1 MIIPRKALHRRTVL
15 RGMLGSA
22 MALPLLEAMSPSAK
36 AADAA
41 AAARKRFQVL
51 YTPNG
56 YIMQNFRPADTGANY
71 TISPILKP
79 MEPYREQFAVIG
91 GLDHVQA
98 EALGDGAGDHARC
111 CGTFLT
117 GVHVHKSDSVL
128 GDGISA
134 DQIVAKEFGKITQ
147 LPSMEIGLEQPSLVG
162 SCDSGYSCAYTN
174 TMSWTSAT
182 TPLPITLNPREIFE
196 RLFGDGD
203 TVDAKTR
210 LAALRRQ
217 ASLLDFVAE
226 DAKRFSSDLGA
237 NDKRKVDEYLTAVRD
252 IEQRIQ
258 KAELRGAETKLPEM
272 ARPSAIPDSYSE
284 YAHMMIDLQVLAMQ
298 ADMTR
303 VGTLMF
309 GREASGHSYPETGVP
324 DGHHPLSHH
333 GNDPV
338 KMANLTKINVYHW
351 QQIAYYF
358 KRMSETKE
366 GDKSLLD
373 TTLVLAGASLADPN
387 RHDHRDLGVIVGGG
401 LIKGGYHVRADNV
414 PMTNLLLSMMD
425 VLGVHADKLGDST
438 GRLAGLQT
446 GMVA

>member
-1 MIIPRKALHRRTVL
+1 MMIPRKPLHRRTML
-15 RGMLGSA
+15 RGMMGTAL
-22 MALPLLEAMSPSAK
+22 ALPLLESMAPSAK

-41 AAARKRFQVL
+41 AAARKRFQVI

-56 YIMQNFRPADTGANY
+56 YIMQNFRPVDLGTNY

-79 MEPYREQFAVIG
+79 MEPFRDRFAVIG

-128 GDGISA
+128 GNGISA
-134 DQIVAKEFGKITQ
+134 DQVVAREFGKITQ
-147 LPSMEIGLEQPSLVG
+147 MPSLEIGLEMPSLVG

-174 TMSWTSAT
+174 TMAWAGPT
-182 TPLPITLNPREIFE
+182 TPLPITLNPREVFE

-203 TVDAKTR
+203 AVDAKTR

-217 ASLLDFVAE
+217 ASLLDFVAA
-226 DAKRFSSDLGA
+226 DAKRFSGSLGDSD
-237 NDKRKVDEYLTAVRD
+237 KKKIDEYLTAVRD

-258 KAELRGAETKLPEM
+258 NAEQRGAESQLPEM
-272 ARPSAIPDSYSE
+272 ARPAAIPDSYSE
-284 YAHMMIDLQVLAMQ
+284 YARMMIDLQVLAFQ
-298 ADMTR
+298 ADLTR
-303 VGTLMF
+303 VITFMVA
-309 GREASGHSYPETGVP
+309 REGSPHSYPETGVP

-333 GNDPV
+333 GNDPD
-338 KMANLTKINVYHW
+338 KMARLTRINTYHW
-351 QQIAYYF
+351 EQIAYYF
-358 KRMSETKE
+358 KRMSETRE

-401 LIKGGYHVRADNV
+401 LVKGGYHTRANNV
-414 PMTNLLLSMMD
+414 PMTNMLLSMMD
-425 VLGVHADKLGDST
+425 VLGVSEDKLGDST
-438 GRLAGLQT
+438 GRYGDLTL
-446 GMVA
+446 GMA

>member
-15 RGMLGSA
+15 RGMLGTA
-22 MALPLLEAMSPSAK
+22 LALPVLEAMSPTAK

-41 AAARKRFQVL
+41 AAARKRFQVI

-56 YIMQNFRPADTGANY
+56 YIMQNFRPADLGTNY

-79 MEPYREQFAVIG
+79 MEPFRDKFAVIG
-91 GLDHVQA
+91 GVDHVQA

-128 GDGISA
+128 GNGISA
-134 DQIVAKEFGKITQ
+134 DQVVAREFGKITQ
-147 LPSMEIGLEQPSLVG
+147 MPSLEIGLEQPSLVG

-174 TMSWTSAT
+174 TMSWTGPA
-182 TPLPITLNPREIFE
+182 TPLPITLNPREVFE
-196 RLFGDGD
+196 RLFGAGDG
-203 TVDAKTR
+203 VDAKTR
-210 LAALRRQ
+210 LAAQRRQ

-226 DAKRFSSDLGA
+226 DAKRLSGDLGA
-237 NDKRKVDEYLTAVRD
+237 GDKKKIDEYLTAVRD
-252 IEQRIQ
+252 IESRIQ
-258 KAELRGAETKLPEM
+258 KAELHGAEASLPAM

-284 YAHMMIDLQVLAMQ
+284 YARMMIDLQVLAFQ
-298 ADMTR
+298 ADLTR
-303 VGTLMF
+303 VITFMVA
-309 GREASGHSYPETGVP
+309 REGSPHSYPETGVP

-333 GNDPV
+333 GNDV
-338 KMANLTKINVYHW
+338 DKMNRLTRINTYHW
-351 QQIAYYF
+351 EQIAYYF

-373 TTLVLAGASLADPN
+373 STLVLAGASLADPN
-387 RHDHRDLGVIVGGG
+387 RHDHRDLGIIVGGG
-401 LIKGGYHVRADNV
+401 LIKGGYHARANNV

-425 VLGVHADKLGDST
+425 VLGVHQDKLGDST
-438 GRLAGLQT
+438 GRLDGLLT
-446 GMVA
+446 GMA

>member
-1 MIIPRKALHRRTVL
+1 MMIPRKALHRRTVL
-15 RGMLGSA
+15 RGMLGTA
-22 MALPLLEAMSPSAK
+22 LALPVLEAMSPSAK

-41 AAARKRFQVL
+41 AAARKRFQVI

-56 YIMQNFRPADTGANY
+56 YIMQNFRPAELGTNY
-71 TISPILKP
+71 TMPAILKP
-79 MEPYREQFAVIG
+79 MEPFRDKFAVIG
-91 GLDHVQA
+91 GVDHVQA

-117 GVHVHKSDSVL
+117 GVHVHKSESVISN
-128 GDGISA
+128 GISA
-134 DQIVAKEFGKITQ
+134 DQVVAKEFGKITQ

-162 SCDSGYSCAYTN
+162 GCDSGYSCAYTN

-182 TPLPITLNPREIFE
+182 TPLPTTINPRQIFE

-203 TVDAKTR
+203 SVDAKTR
-210 LAALRRQ
+210 LAVLRRQ
-217 ASLLDFVAE
+217 ASLLDFVAA
-226 DAKRFSSDLGA
+226 DAKRLSGNLGA
-237 NDKRKVDEYLTAVRD
+237 SDKRKIDEYLTAVRE

-258 KAELRGAETKLPEM
+258 RAEAHSSEAVLPAM
-272 ARPSAIPDSYSE
+272 ARPSAIPASYSE
-284 YAHMMIDLQVLAMQ
+284 YARMMIDLQVLALQ

-303 VGTLMF
+303 VITFML
-309 GREASGHSYPETGVP
+309 GREGSPHSYPETGVA

-333 GNDPV
+333 VNDPV
-338 KMANLTKINVYHW
+338 KMANLTKINTYQW
-351 QQIAYYF
+351 EQIAYYF

-387 RHDHRDLGVIVGGG
+387 RHEHRDLGIIVGGG
-401 LIKGGYHVRADNV
+401 LIKGGYHAKAGDV

-425 VLGVHADKLGDST
+425 VLDVRGVEKLGDST

-446 GMVA
+446 GMA

>member
-1 MIIPRKALHRRTVL
+1 MMIPRKPLHRRTLL
-15 RGMLGSA
+15 RGLLGA
-22 MALPLLEAMSPSAK
+22 AIALPVLEAMSPSAK
-36 AADAA
+36 AADDA
-41 AAARKRFQVL
+41 AAARKRFQVI

-56 YIMQNFRPADTGANY
+56 YIMQNFRPADLGKNY

-79 MEPYREQFAVIG
+79 MEPFRDKFAVIG

-117 GVHVHKSDSVL
+117 GVHVHKSESVISN
-128 GDGISA
+128 GISA
-134 DQIVAKEFGKITQ
+134 DQVAAREFGKLTQ
-147 LPSMEIGLEQPSLVG
+147 LPSMEFGLEQPSLVG
-162 SCDSGYSCAYTN
+162 GCDSGYSCAYTN
-174 TMSWTSAT
+174 TMSWTGPT
-182 TPLPITLNPREIFE
+182 TPLPVTINPRDIFE

-203 TVDAKTR
+203 SVDAKTR
-210 LAALRRQ
+210 LAVLRRQ
-217 ASLLDFVAE
+217 ASLLDFVAQ

-237 NDKRKVDEYLTAVRD
+237 SDRRKIDEYLTAVRD

-258 KAELRGAETKLPEM
+258 RAEQHGAEAALPQM
-272 ARPSAIPDSYSE
+272 ARPSAIPQSYSE
-284 YAHMMIDLQVLAMQ
+284 YARMMIDLQVLAYQ

-303 VGTLMF
+303 VITFMV
-309 GREASGHSYPETGVP
+309 GREGSPHSYPETGVP

-333 GNDPV
+333 GNDPQ
-338 KMANLTKINVYHW
+338 KMAQLTRINVYHW
-351 QQIAYYF
+351 EQIAYWF

-401 LIKGGYHVRADNV
+401 LIKGGYHARANNV
-414 PMTNLLLSMMD
+414 PMTNMLLSMMD
-425 VLGVHADKLGDST
+425 VLGVNQDRLGDST
-438 GRLAGLQT
+438 ERYGDLTLGLA
-446 GMVA
+446 